1 MKTRIE
7 AGTDIAMIGAWDA
20 SRNDTG
26 LAGLSGK
33 KLVQSL
39 EADCAAAQ
47 LFLLYTGGDG
57 GGPVDVYVDAAVPE
71 AVRKKYRAAKREFL
85 ISVPTGRLVIG
96 GIEDYRTGKS
106 NITGADSV
114 INLPSGNYALRCLA
128 PKGEVH
134 FDPPTRAELEAK
146 VGAEDF
152 KYHRHIQTVALTA
165 YFGVPVLF
173 VILCFVLG
181 WKRALA
187 VAVVVGLISYGLVRL
202 ISSNER
208 FRRVTRAEH
217 ELWQQAQQRGL
228 PTLIFEL
235 RRVDDPA
242 GLSGG
247 AMHLEDFAP
256 QT

>member
-26 LAGLSGK
+26 LAGLGSK
-33 KLVQSL
+33 KLLQSL
-39 EADCAAAQ
+39 QADCAAAG
-47 LFLLYTGGDG
+47 LFLLHTGGDG
-57 GGPVDVYVDAAVPE
+57 GGPVDVYVDSAVPE

-85 ISVPTGRLVIG
+85 ISVPSGRLVIG
-96 GIEDYRTGKS
+96 GMEDYRTGKS
-106 NITGADSV
+106 NITGPDSV
-114 INLPSGNYALRCLA
+114 VQIPSGDYALCCLA
-128 PKGEVH
+128 PKGEVYSET
-134 FDPPTRAELEAK
+134 PTRAELEAK
-146 VGAEDF
+146 VGTEDF
-152 KYHRHIQTVALTA
+152 KYHRRIQTVAMTA

-187 VAVVVGLISYGLVRL
+187 VAVMVGLISYGLVRL
-202 ISSNER
+202 SSSKER
-208 FRRVTRAEH
+208 FRRVTRAEN

-235 RRVDDPA
+235 RRVNDPA

-247 AMHLEDFAP
+247 TLHLEDL
-256 QT
+256 TK

>member
-7 AGTDIAMIGAWDA
+7 TGTDIAMIGAWDA
-20 SRNDTG
+20 SRNDTA
-26 LAGLSGK
+26 LAGLWGK
-33 KLVQSL
+33 KLEQAL
-39 EADCAAAQ
+39 EADCTAAR
-47 LFLLYTGGDG
+47 LFLLRTGGDG
-57 GGPVDVYVDAAVPE
+57 GGPVDVYVDAAIPE
-71 AVRKKYRAAKREFL
+71 AVRKEYRAAKREFL
-85 ISVPTGRLVIG
+85 ISVPSGRLVIG

-114 INLPSGNYALRCLA
+114 VTLPSGDYALRCLA

-134 FDPPTRAELEAK
+134 FDPPPRAELEAK
-146 VGAEDF
+146 VGPADF
-152 KYHRHIQTVALTA
+152 RYHWRIQTVALTA

-187 VAVVVGLISYGLVRL
+187 VAVVVGLLSYGLVRL
-202 ISSNER
+202 ISNNER
-208 FRRVTRAEH
+208 FRRVSRAEN

-228 PTLIFEL
+228 PTLIFAL
-235 RRVDDPA
+235 RRVDDPT

-247 AMHLEDFAP
+247 ALQLEDFAP